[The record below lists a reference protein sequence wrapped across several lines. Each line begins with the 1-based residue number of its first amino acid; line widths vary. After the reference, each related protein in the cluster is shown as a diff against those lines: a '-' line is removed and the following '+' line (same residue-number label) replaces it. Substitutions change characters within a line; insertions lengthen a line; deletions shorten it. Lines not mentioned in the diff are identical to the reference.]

1 MDSLRATFP
10 PLAFAGILAGLMAWL
25 GWWSWE
31 NFLGHK
37 TVVLKIGAVF
47 VPATAAGLIYGV
59 VALAFKV
66 PAAKEMMEFAL
77 AKFKRQN

>member
-1 MDSLRATFP
+1 MEPLRATFS
-10 PLAFAGILAGLMAWL
+10 PLAVAGILAGLVAWL
-25 GWWSWE
+25 GWWGWE

-37 TVVLKIGAVF
+37 TVALKIGAVF
-47 VPATAAGLIYGV
+47 APATAAGLVYGV

-77 AKFKRQN
+77 AKFKRRS